1 MSGEGL
7 SASFKRTA
15 NTTKSN
21 KELREEFQFVIFGSP
36 VTKHMKFYGNRW
48 NEYQN
53 TIELQEYGD
62 KELQKWQQEGVAI
75 KGTFQFYMSF
85 YESWSEDSKLIE
97 DENDE
102 FSLVSLARKFAEDNN
117 LMYFPDGFPS
127 EWVTSQEDGSFKHFI
142 VFPDDKSIDKI
153 CELWLDDDW
162 HIARGKIEEIM
173 EKHDNYEYA
182 I

>member
-1 MSGEGL
+1 MSGEGK
-7 SASFKRTA
+7 SVSFKRTRG
-15 NTTKSN
+15 TTKSN

-48 NEYQN
+48 NDYKH
-53 TIELQEYGD
+53 TIELQEHGD
-62 KELQKWQQEGVAI
+62 KELQKWQQKEVGI
-75 KGTFQFYMSF
+75 KDTFMLYMSF
-85 YESWSEDSKLIE
+85 YESWSEDCGLLE

-117 LMYFPDGFPS
+117 LMYFPTGFPS
-127 EWVTSQEDGSFKHFI
+127 EWIRKLEDGSFKHFV
-142 VFPDDKSIDKI
+142 VFPNDKNIDKI
-153 CELWLDDDW
+153 CELWLDRDW
-162 HIARGKIEEIM
+162 NKARGKIEEIM